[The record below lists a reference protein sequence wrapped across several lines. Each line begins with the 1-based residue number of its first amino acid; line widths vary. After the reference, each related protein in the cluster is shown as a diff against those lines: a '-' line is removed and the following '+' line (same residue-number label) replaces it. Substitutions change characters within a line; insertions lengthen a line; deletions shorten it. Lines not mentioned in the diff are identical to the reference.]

1 MTCLLFLFSIFTQCF
16 AFHKPCR
23 GAAQF
28 LQAEMRRPASRL
40 PVQFYVIRTT
50 FGIFFKTLYGTTFS
64 HTARLHKFMN
74 NQTLPLRAGCRG
86 HQPLQSFRQIR
97 CAAKSLRSLRILRCA
112 MGWKKRCRVLCSD
125 TALIL
130 LLVCFSSIAF
140 LHRFCRLTPIEALP
154 QAPQGTLSL
163 DPASP
168 LTPGLC
174 LRFISRYA
182 RC

>member
-1 MTCLLFLFSIFTQCF
+1 MPAFFAISTQCF

-28 LQAEMRRPASRL
+28 LQAEMRRPASPL

-50 FGIFFKTLYGTTFS
+50 FGIFFKTLYGTTFPHS
-64 HTARLHKFMN
+64 ACLHKFMN

-86 HQPLQSFRQIR
+86 RQPLHLVQTNSLCRKIATLFADFTLCYGIEKAVQSFV
-97 CAAKSLRSLRILRCA
+97 LR
-112 MGWKKRCRVLCSD
+112 
-125 TALIL
+125 
-130 LLVCFSSIAF
+130 
-140 LHRFCRLTPIEALP
+140 HRFVLITTLYFFFTFSAPLGRLTPIEALP